1 MHEKLLTSEK
11 AYEDEYDN
19 ALLQAKASNQDMT
32 GPELKAYSGKVSSG
46 KRLEMILAQAKYE
59 AAKND
64 AECCDKLLGAFQ
76 SIVKLRSSEMRS
88 GIGGH

>member
-1 MHEKLLTSEK
+1 MCEK
-11 AYEDEYDN
+11 AYEDEHDN
-19 ALLQAKASNQDMT
+19 ALLQAKAANKDMT
-32 GPELKAYSGKVSSG
+32 GPELKAHAAQVASG
-46 KRLEMILAQAKYE
+46 KRLEMILSQAKYE

-88 GIGGH
+88 GLQSTH